1 MATRGKNYLIVIY
14 LILKKYATVE
24 NPLSIKDIQRK
35 ITYELGEDQVLDPRT
50 IKSHISNLQDI
61 SYEIDSLEECIETVD
76 NRYYLLSPMDD
87 TQIRLLADVIASTKY
102 LGQIE
107 SRELIRQL
115 YESNQR
121 KMPRFYVNSLKHKE
135 FNTKPNLETFL
146 SVETISTAIE
156 QKKKVSCTYLE
167 YDVNQ
172 QLVPKKHNAERVLD
186 VHEIIWTSNY
196 YYALC
201 IFEDSGKVYFLRI
214 DKMRDVRIVNERVKP
229 LPIDFDITNYVS
241 TQPHLF
247 GGQRQTISFQI
258 EKRALGQ
265 VVDSFGKAAKI
276 TEVDCDYYKVELQ
289 SSIEMMHVWLIQYC
303 DKVKNIY
310 PERLNNMV
318 ISSLEKAV
326 QNMKNP
332 K

>member
-1 MATRGKNYLIVIY
+1 MVIY

-24 NPLSIKDIQRK
+24 NPLSIKDIQKK
-35 ITYELGEDQVLDPRT
+35 ITYELGEEQVLDPRT

-87 TQIRLLADVIASTKY
+87 TQIRLLADVVASSKY
-102 LGQIE
+102 LGQAE
-107 SRELIRQL
+107 SRELIRKM

-146 SVETISTAIE
+146 SVEIISTAIE

-172 QLVPKKHNAERVLD
+172 QLVPKKNNAERVLD
-186 VHEIIWTSNY
+186 VHEIIWTANY

-214 DKMRDVRIVNERVKP
+214 DKMRDVQIVDKRVKP
-229 LPIDFDITNYVS
+229 LPIGFDITNYVS

-247 GGQRQTISFQI
+247 GGQRQLISFHI
-258 EKRALGQ
+258 AKRALDQ

-276 TEVDCDYYKVELQ
+276 TEVNSDYYKVELQ
-289 SSIEMMHVWLIQYC
+289 SSIEMMHVWLTQYC
-303 DKVKNIY
+303 EQIRNIY
-310 PERLNNMV
+310 PNSLSDMV
-318 ISSLEKAV
+318 VSSLEKAAKE
-326 QNMKNP
+326 MKET
-332 K
+332 KIKC